1 MAVND
6 ALLARLGQIRGTGA
20 VDAVFQKLGQ
30 SEILNAMK
38 RECVFSR
45 FVKTRNIKGGKSFDF
60 QITGRATAAYMEP
73 GVPLLGGLAGNS
85 PSDNNVKNIAVDGLM
100 VADQAINDLDQ
111 LMNYA
116 DVASEYFEQLGIA
129 LAWETDKRIARIL
142 FAAANSTTEPL
153 ARTVNTGRIGF
164 KRTLTA
170 GYAAASKQA
179 KGDELASAIGDI
191 KVALKKKDVPTSNLV
206 CVVPPEE
213 YDFLNEGTRVI
224 NTDFNGGQSN
234 GTIASGAVGRVKGI
248 PIYESNH
255 LIQPAYTLSTY
266 DKNPDY
272 AQDLTKCRALIFSR
286 EAVGMLTLRAPKF
299 QMTPEGST
307 FNIQYQA
314 TLGVA
319 SQSIGIGRLRD
330 ECAACIV
337 IP

>member
-1 MAVND
+1 MAIND
-6 ALLARLGQIRGTGA
+6 ALLARLGQVRGTGA
-20 VDAVFQKLGQ
+20 VDQIFKSLGQ

-38 RECVFSR
+38 RECLFER
-45 FVKTRNIKGGKSFDF
+45 FVKTRNIKRGKSAEF
-60 QITGRATAAYMEP
+60 QITGRATAAYVEP
-73 GVPLLGGLAGNS
+73 GVPLLGGLGGNS
-85 PSDNNVKNIAVDGLM
+85 PSDTNVKTIAVDGLM
-100 VADQAINDLDQ
+100 AADQAIFSLDE

-116 DVASEYFEQLGIA
+116 DVRSEYFEQLGIA
-129 LAWETDKRIARIL
+129 LAWERDKRLARIL
-142 FAAANSTTEPL
+142 FAAANSTVEPL

-164 KRTLTA
+164 KKTLTA

-179 KGDELASAIGDI
+179 KGDELASALGDI
-191 KVALKKKDVPTSNLV
+191 KVQFSKKDVPTSTLV
-206 CVVPPEE
+206 CVVPPDE

-255 LIQPAYTLSTY
+255 LIQPAYTLSTF

-299 QMTPEGST
+299 QMTKPDGD
-307 FNIQYQA
+307 FDIMYQS

-319 SQSIGIGRLRD
+319 TQSIGIGRLRD

>member
-1 MAVND
+1 MAIND
-6 ALLARLGQIRGTGA
+6 ALLARLGQVRGTGA
-20 VDAVFQKLGQ
+20 VDQIFKSLGQ

-38 RECVFSR
+38 RECLFER
-45 FVKTRNIKGGKSFDF
+45 FVKTRNIKRGKSAEF
-60 QITGRATAAYMEP
+60 QITGRATAAYVEP
-73 GVPLLGGLAGNS
+73 GVPSLGGLGGNS
-85 PSDNNVKNIAVDGLM
+85 PSDTNVKTIAVDGLM
-100 VADQAINDLDQ
+100 AADQAIFSLDE

-116 DVASEYFEQLGIA
+116 DVRSEYFEQLGIA
-129 LAWETDKRIARIL
+129 LAWERDKRLARIL
-142 FAAANSTTEPL
+142 FAAANSTVEPL

-164 KRTLTA
+164 KKTLTA

-179 KGDELASAIGDI
+179 KGDELASALGDI
-191 KVALKKKDVPTSNLV
+191 KVQFSKKDVPTSTLV
-206 CVVPPEE
+206 CVVPPDE

-255 LIQPAYTLSTY
+255 LIQPAYTLSTF

-299 QMTPEGST
+299 QMTKPDGD
-307 FNIQYQA
+307 FDIMYQS

-319 SQSIGIGRLRD
+319 TQSIGIGRLRD

>member
-1 MAVND
+1 MAVNN
-6 ALLARLGQIRGTGA
+6 ALLARLGQIRGAGDVEA
-20 VDAVFQKLGQ
+20 IFQKLGQ

-38 RECVFSR
+38 RECVFTR

-60 QITGRATAAYMEP
+60 QVTGRAAASYMTP

-85 PSDNNVKNIAVDGLM
+85 PSDSNVRNIAVDGLM
-100 VADQAINDLDQ
+100 VADQVIADLDQ
-111 LMNYA
+111 LMSYA

-129 LAWETDKRIARIL
+129 LSWETDRRIARIL
-142 FAAANSTTEPL
+142 FAAANSTVEPL
-153 ARTVNTGRIGF
+153 ARTINTGRTGF

-179 KGDELASAIGDI
+179 KGDELASAIGDV
-191 KVALKKKDVPTSNLV
+191 KVAMRKKDVPTAGLV
-206 CVVPPEE
+206 CVVPPDE

-255 LIQPAYTLSTY
+255 LIQPAYTLNPL

-272 AQDLTKCRALIFSR
+272 AQDLTKCRALIFNR
-286 EAVGMLTLRAPKF
+286 EAVGMLTLRAPRF
-299 QMTPEGST
+299 QMTTADST